1 MKPQQ
6 RSLQEIFYP
15 PQHSAI
21 KKNGE
26 RLYVSARKGLVVE
39 VDPRP
44 VTIHSFTI
52 EKIALP
58 LVYFKVVCGT
68 GTYIRSLANDFG
80 VALGV
85 GAYMSSLRRTRIG
98 EFSVDNAKTIPVFEV
113 ELKEMRAALEGQTDT
128 EL

>member
-1 MKPQQ
+1 M
-6 RSLQEIFYP
+6 P

-39 VDPRP
+39 VEPRP

-52 EKIALP
+52 EKIVLP
-58 LVYFKVVCGT
+58 IVYFKVVCGT
-68 GTYIRSLANDFG
+68 GTYIRSLAHDFG
-80 VALGV
+80 AALGV
-85 GAYMSSLRRTRIG
+85 GGYMSSLRRTRIG
-98 EFSVDNAKTIPVFEV
+98 EFSVDNAKTIPAFELEV
-113 ELKEMRAALEGQTDT
+113 KEMRAALEGQTDS